1 MPVTG
6 GHSILH
12 CWNPVMLRPEHKNS
26 AAVQLT
32 RHALALLCVVLS
44 TPVPATGDNTDNRRS
59 AMDPPRILRY
69 VSALED
75 FSGRSCVGMVL
86 EARDG
91 IPLALCNLGKLDTAL
106 CDTAADSGSSP
117 QQLRLAF
124 ATADDLT
131 TRGEAGIPADCR
143 ETLPQARL
151 ADIVLAPVGI
161 TLQQLVSGQR
171 FIVGIGLNYFEHREE
186 TGAEDHAGVEADEVL
201 VFPKLV
207 APTGAYSPV
216 QTGAKIGAVPALPVQ
231 LLDYEVELGML
242 LLDDLDLNSPPA
254 NYAEFIDGV
263 AFFTANDVSDREPI
277 ILDSQSGYTRGKSHP
292 GYLPT
297 GPWMIHGRHLQP
309 LAPGEGRDRLE
320 LELLV
325 QEPATGQRASRSQRQ
340 QNSATDRMIE
350 GPWKIVET
358 LAARY
363 RQGIRTCM
371 RDASGEPRYTQNAA
385 GIIPAGSI
393 ILTGTPGGT
402 AIREPDTLEK
412 LVLFLRGGLSIPG
425 ARQQLILDSESH
437 IKESRYLEPGD
448 LVETAITLLGRQRWR
463 VEEGARLNRYG
474 IDSPGDCSI
483 APGVE

>member
-1 MPVTG
+1 MP
-6 GHSILH
+6 
-12 CWNPVMLRPEHKNS
+12 RPEHKTS
-26 AAVQLT
+26 PAEGLAGT
-32 RHALALLCVVLS
+32 ALALLCLTLS
-44 TPVPATGDNTDNRRS
+44 ASIPAAGDSTVTGMFSMN
-59 AMDPPRILRY
+59 PPRILRY
-69 VSALED
+69 LSEQQD
-75 FSGRSCVGMVL
+75 FSGQGCFGMVL

-91 IPLALCNLGKLDTAL
+91 IPLAVCNLGRLDAAL
-106 CDTAADSGSSP
+106 CDSAVHGGSSP
-117 QQLRLAF
+117 QQLLLAF
-124 ATADDLT
+124 DTADELAA
-131 TRGEAGIPADCR
+131 RGEAAATADCR
-143 ETLPQARL
+143 ESLPQARL
-151 ADIVLAPVGI
+151 ADVVLAPTAI
-161 TLQQLVSGQR
+161 TQQQLVSGQR
-171 FIVGIGLNYFEHREE
+171 FIVGIGLNYNEHREE
-186 TGAEDHAGVEADEVL
+186 TGAEDNTGVEPGEVL

-207 APTGAYSPV
+207 PPTGAYSPV
-216 QTGAKIGAVPALPVQ
+216 QTGAKIGTIPALPVQ
-231 LLDYEVELGML
+231 LLDYEAELGML

-254 NYAEFIDGV
+254 RYAEFIDRV

-277 ILDSQSGYTRGKSHP
+277 ILDSESGYTRGKSHP

-325 QEPATGQRASRSQRQ
+325 QEPATGRRAARNWQRQ
-340 QNSATDRMIE
+340 DSSTDRMIL
-350 GPWKIVET
+350 GPWQIITT

-371 RDASGEPRYTQNAA
+371 RDAGGEPRYTHTDA

-412 LVLFLRGGLSIPG
+412 IALFLRGGLSIPG

-437 IKESRYLEPGD
+437 IQDSRYLEPGD

-463 VEEGARLNRYG
+463 VEEGARLDHYG
-474 IDSPGDCSI
+474 TDTPGDCGI
-483 APGVE
+483 PQGVNRPQESE

>member
-1 MPVTG
+1 
-6 GHSILH
+6 
-12 CWNPVMLRPEHKNS
+12 MLRPEHKTS
-26 AAVQLT
+26 AAV
-32 RHALALLCVVLS
+32 RLARNILVLLYLSLS
-44 TPVPATGDNTDNRRS
+44 TAIPAAGGNLVSEASTLN
-59 AMDPPRILRY
+59 PPRILRY
-69 VSALED
+69 LTAQED
-75 FSGRSCVGMVL
+75 FTGQSCFGMVL

-91 IPLALCNLGKLDTAL
+91 IPLTVCNLGRLDAGL
-106 CDTAADSGSSP
+106 CDTSANAGSNL
-117 QQLRLAF
+117 QQLHRAF
-124 ATADDLT
+124 AKADDLS
-131 TRGEAGIPADCR
+131 TRGETALPADCR
-143 ETLPQARL
+143 ETLTQARL
-151 ADIVLAPVGI
+151 ADIVLAPIGI

-171 FIVGIGLNYFEHREE
+171 FIVGIGLNYLEHREE
-186 TGAEDHAGVEADEVL
+186 TGAEEHTGVKADEVL

-216 QTGAKIGAVPALPVQ
+216 ETGAKIGAIPALPVQ
-231 LLDYEVELGML
+231 LLDYEAELGML

-254 NYAEFIDGV
+254 SYAEFIDGV
-263 AFFTANDVSDREPI
+263 AFFAANDVSDREPI
-277 ILDSQSGYTRGKSHP
+277 ILDSESGYTRGKSHP

-325 QEPATGQRASRSQRQ
+325 REPAIGQRAARTWRRQ
-340 QNSATDRMIE
+340 DSATDRMIL
-350 GPWKIVET
+350 GPWQIVET

-363 RQGIRTCM
+363 RHGIRTCM
-371 RDASGEPRYTQNAA
+371 RDASGEPRFTHTAT

-412 LVLFLRGGLSIPG
+412 LVLFLRGGLSMPG

-437 IKESRYLEPGD
+437 IQDSRYLEPGD

-463 VEEGARLNRYG
+463 VEKGTKLNRYG
-474 IDSPGDCSI
+474 TDSPGDCS
-483 APGVE
+483 AVPGAEYPQEAE